1 MKIIAG
7 IELHSKVLAVAKDEP
22 LYISKVKE
30 WIDYNNAMRK
40 HYSSLARKNHKGAL
54 AQSLIHEGY
63 VKEIKHYLRTGD
75 WISDFYGK
83 DQEFSTPRKLIA
95 QRNK

>member
-30 WIDYNNAMRK
+30 WLDYNNAMRK
-40 HYSSLARKNHKGAL
+40 HYSSLARKNHKEL
-54 AQSLIHEGY
+54 
-63 VKEIKHYLRTGD
+63 
-75 WISDFYGK
+75 
-83 DQEFSTPRKLIA
+83 
-95 QRNK
+95 